1 MEFEPLLLFAL
12 AGFCASFVDGALGMG
27 FGPTS
32 SSILLG
38 TGLSPA
44 SVSSSVNIV
53 KVATGLA
60 AAISHW
66 RFGNIDRKL
75 VIALALPGC
84 AGALVGVTLLSNLN
98 GATLKPALA
107 ALLVLI
113 GLRILFRFAR
123 LPARPSANAA
133 GESLSPTAF
142 DRRGLHL
149 AAACG
154 GVTNG
159 MIGAWGPVVTP
170 FLLHRGLSPR
180 YAIGSVNTAEVAV
193 ATVSAASLIAAVGK
207 GGIQL
212 SVVIAM
218 LVGGVVAAPVAAWAI
233 RFIPARPLGI
243 AVACLLLLTNA
254 RELIS
259 WAQLSAWSWWIY
271 AAIVLLVA
279 LSSAAPALGRRV
291 RRSLPPVPAPDGG

>member
-1 MEFEPLLLFAL
+1 MDFEPILLFAL

-53 KVATGLA
+53 KVATGIA
-60 AAISHW
+60 AALSHW

-75 VIALALPGC
+75 VLGLALPGIV
-84 AGALVGVTLLSNLN
+84 GALIGATLLSNLN
-98 GATLKPALA
+98 GALLKPALA
-107 ALLVLI
+107 ALLVAI

-123 LPARPSANAA
+123 MPAHPAEQAPG
-133 GESLSPTAF
+133 GESLPPTAVNLK
-142 DRRGLHL
+142 GLHV

-154 GVTNG
+154 GITNG

-193 ATVSAASLIAAVGK
+193 ASASAASLIAAVGK
-207 GGIQL
+207 GGVQL
-212 SVVIAM
+212 SVVVAM
-218 LVGGVVAAPVAAWAI
+218 LVGGVLAAPVAAWTI

-243 AVACLLLLTNA
+243 AVAGLLLLTNA
-254 RELIS
+254 RELIN
-259 WAQLSAWSWWIY
+259 WAGLSAWSTWIY
-271 AAIVLLVA
+271 AAIVLVVA
-279 LSSAAPALGRRV
+279 LAMAAPLLARTSRA
-291 RRSLPPVPAPDGG
+291 SLAPAPDQTG

>member
-1 MEFEPLLLFAL
+1 MDFEPLILFAL

-60 AAISHW
+60 AAVSHW

-123 LPARPSANAA
+123 LPARPSTSAT
-133 GESLSPTAF
+133 GESVSPTTF
-142 DRRGLHL
+142 NRKGLHF

-193 ATVSAASLIAAVGK
+193 ATASAASLIAAVGK
-207 GGIQL
+207 GGIEL
-212 SVVIAM
+212 GVVLAM
-218 LVGGVVAAPVAAWAI
+218 LVGGVLAAPVAAWAI

-243 AVACLLLLTNA
+243 AVAGLLL
-254 RELIS
+254 
-259 WAQLSAWSWWIY
+259 
-271 AAIVLLVA
+271 LLVA
-279 LSSAAPALGRRV
+279 LAAAAPSLARGG
-291 RRSLPPVPAPDGG
+291 RRSLTPVPAPDGG

>member
-1 MEFEPLLLFAL
+1 MDFEPLVLFAL

-60 AAISHW
+60 AAVSHW

-107 ALLVLI
+107 GLLVVI

-123 LPARPSANAA
+123 LPVRAATNAA
-133 GESLSPTAF
+133 GESPSPTTF
-142 DRRGLHL
+142 DRKGLHV

-154 GVTNG
+154 GITNG

-170 FLLHRGLSPR
+170 FLLHRGLAPR

-193 ATVSAASLIAAVGK
+193 ATASAASLFAAVGR

-212 SVVIAM
+212 SVVLAM
-218 LVGGVVAAPVAAWAI
+218 LVGGVIAAPVAAWAI

-243 AVACLLLLTNA
+243 AVAGLLLLTNA
-254 RELIS
+254 RELIG
-259 WAQLSAWSWWIY
+259 WAQLTAWSWWIY
-271 AAIVLLVA
+271 AAIVLLVVLA
-279 LSSAAPALGRRV
+279 AAAPALGRGV
-291 RRSLPPVPAPDGG
+291 RRSLAPLPAADGG